1 MLQNQA
7 RVTVVH
13 RESGFGFGVMRTKT
27 GGGKEGDNQLVRPGG
42 MAPPE
47 AFAGT
52 YEFGEV
58 ECERMLRH
66 GIDSGLVQKAFD
78 LHAER
83 FDLMEQPLDA
93 KGRAGFHRAVTYTGL
108 LNTSTPPEYDA
119 DGNDP
124 TTLTMAFT
132 IDGVV

>member
-1 MLQNQA
+1 MLQNQGK
-7 RVTVVH
+7 VTVVH
-13 RESGFGFGVMRTKT
+13 RDSGYSFGVMRTKT

-58 ECERMLRH
+58 EVTRLLRH
-66 GIDSGLVQKAFD
+66 GTDSGLVQKALDF
-78 LHAER
+78 HADR
-83 FDLMEQPLDA
+83 FELVEQPLDT
-93 KGRAGFHRAVTYTGL
+93 KGRAGFHRAITYTGL
-108 LNTSTPPEYDA
+108 LNTSTPAEYDA

-124 TTLTMAFT
+124 SELTMAFT

>member
-7 RVTVVH
+7 RVEVIH
-13 RESGFGFGVMRTKT
+13 RESGFSFGVMRTRT
-27 GGGKEGDNQLVRPGG
+27 GGGKEGDNQLIRPGG
-42 MAPPE
+42 MAAPE
-47 AFAGT
+47 AFPGT

-58 ECERMLRH
+58 EVTRLIRH
-66 GIDSGLVQKAFD
+66 ATDSGLVQKAWD

-83 FDLMEQPLDA
+83 FDLIEQPLDA
-93 KGRAGFHRAVTYTGL
+93 KRRPGFHRAIGYTGL

-124 TTLTMAFT
+124 SELTLAFT
-132 IDGVV
+132 IDGTS

>member
-1 MLQNQA
+1 VLQNQA
-7 RVTVVH
+7 TVTVVH
-13 RESGFGFGVMRTKT
+13 RETGFSFGVMRTKT

-47 AFAGT
+47 AFPGT

-58 ECERMLRH
+58 ECTRLIRH
-66 GIDSGLVQKAFD
+66 GTDSGLVQRAWD

-83 FDLMEQPLDA
+83 FDIVEQPKDS
-93 KGRAGFHRAVTYTGL
+93 KGRAGFHRAQTYTGL

-124 TTLTMAFT
+124 SELTMAFT
-132 IDGVV
+132 IDGTA